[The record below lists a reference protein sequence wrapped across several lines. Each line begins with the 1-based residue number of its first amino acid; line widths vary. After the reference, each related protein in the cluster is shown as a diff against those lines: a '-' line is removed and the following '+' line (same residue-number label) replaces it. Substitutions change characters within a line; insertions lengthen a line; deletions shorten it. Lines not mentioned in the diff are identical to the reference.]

1 MPSIVTGI
9 LRFTLIELLG
19 NKARDATAKKLKDG
33 DITDAKLRGI
43 VVRELDDVKTK
54 IDAIARKDLLS
65 SYTFLQGGVTLLIA
79 SLDKLKDEQKAVQS
93 ETQDNRGETS
103 RMPSGDESADVLNKA
118 LKLSDHA
125 IGKLKIVSYES
136 ESAKELFKDA
146 YISGQHMRFATK
158 HWIFKT
164 ESSQRNSVSFRGYWN
179 ISTILT

>member
-1 MPSIVTGI
+1 
-9 LRFTLIELLG
+9 
-19 NKARDATAKKLKDG
+19 
-33 DITDAKLRGI
+33 
-43 VVRELDDVKTK
+43 
-54 IDAIARKDLLS
+54 
-65 SYTFLQGGVTLLIA
+65 
-79 SLDKLKDEQKAVQS
+79 
-93 ETQDNRGETS
+93 
-103 RMPSGDESADVLNKA
+103 MPSGDESADVLNKA